1 MSRIKTFKR
10 GGIHLTEMK
19 YARKM
24 PVEGMPLAEVLYF
37 PLFAISGKPP
47 LPIVQAGDKVKAG
60 QLIAKADGLV
70 STNMHTSVSGEVAGI
85 EIMTDN
91 LRGTCPTIVIKRED
105 DNWLETIDRSDDLLK
120 EIKSSPQ
127 QIIERIRDCGI
138 NGMGGAS
145 FPTHVKLMVPDDCK
159 VETLIING
167 AECEPYLTSDHRLM
181 LERGPEILVGT
192 KILMKALGV
201 SRAIIGIEVNKKDA
215 LKNLAEL
222 AAEYEGISVQ
232 PLKTRY
238 PQGGEKQ
245 LIQAL
250 VRREVPAGKLPAH
263 VGVVV
268 HNTGTAF
275 AVYEA
280 VQKNKPLFERY
291 VTVAGKKVAAHKNLL
306 VRCGTL
312 VSEIIRY
319 AGGLPEDTAKILVGG
334 PMMGRALGKT
344 EIPIGKE
351 TNGIVLLTEKEA
363 KQIRT
368 INCMRCGHCVQV
380 CPVNLRPYMLEAM
393 VRNELIEMA
402 GKHHIVDCMEC
413 GCCQYACG
421 SGRQLLEA
429 LREGKKQVMQLN
441 RKKS

>member
-1 MSRIKTFKR
+1 
-10 GGIHLTEMK
+10 
-19 YARKM
+19 
-24 PVEGMPLAEVLYF
+24 
-37 PLFAISGKPP
+37 
-47 LPIVQAGDKVKAG
+47 
-60 QLIAKADGLV
+60 
-70 STNMHTSVSGEVAGI
+70 
-85 EIMTDN
+85 
-91 LRGTCPTIVIKRED
+91 
-105 DNWLETIDRSDDLLK
+105 
-120 EIKSSPQ
+120 
-127 QIIERIRDCGI
+127 
-138 NGMGGAS
+138 
-145 FPTHVKLMVPDDCK
+145 
-159 VETLIING
+159 
-167 AECEPYLTSDHRLM
+167 M

-201 SRAIIGIEVNKKDA
+201 SRAIIGIEINKKDA
-215 LKNLAEL
+215 LKKLTEL
-222 AAEYEGISVQ
+222 TAEYEGISVQ
-232 PLKTRY
+232 PLKARY

-268 HNTGTAF
+268 QNAGTAF

-280 VQKNKPLFERY
+280 VQKNKPLFERI
-291 VTVAGKKVAAHKNLL
+291 VTVAGKKVTSPMNLR

-312 VSEIIRY
+312 VSEIIKH
-319 AGGLPEDTAKILVGG
+319 AGGLSDDTAKILVGG
-334 PMMGRALGKT
+334 PMMGRALGKL

-368 INCMRCGHCVQV
+368 VNCMRCGHCVQV
-380 CPVNLRPYMLEAM
+380 CPVNLRPYLLEAM
-393 VRNELIEMA
+393 VRNELMEMA